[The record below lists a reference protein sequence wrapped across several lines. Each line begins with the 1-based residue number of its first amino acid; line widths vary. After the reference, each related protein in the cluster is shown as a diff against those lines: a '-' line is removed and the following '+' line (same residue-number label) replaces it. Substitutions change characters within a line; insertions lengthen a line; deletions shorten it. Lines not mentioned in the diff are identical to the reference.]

1 MKTRLRGE
9 QSCYEAGTWATINRN
24 YFRRLLYFFLTAYS
38 LHQIVTGFVFFFHTP
53 LSTKRLRIF
62 YSFINFNYLLV
73 KFRLCQNVQS
83 EQPIKHV

>member
-38 LHQIVTGFVFFFHTP
+38 LHQIVTGLGFFHTP
-53 LSTKRLRIF
+53 LSAKRLRIF

-73 KFRLCQNVQS
+73 KFRLCHNIISNQS
-83 EQPIKHV
+83 SR

>member
-38 LHQIVTGFVFFFHTP
+38 LHQIVTGFVFFFT
-53 LSTKRLRIF
+53 LRSRRKDCV
-62 YSFINFNYLLV
+62 SFILLLILTI
-73 KFRLCQNVQS
+73 F
-83 EQPIKHV
+83 